1 MNLLRHTHLLSVLK
15 SSQRLNLLT
24 ISLPC
29 VPLHSD
35 SRISRL
41 QDVSACTKIKPH
53 PNLPCLRKKNDVDIF
68 RRAISSHQTIANKNG
83 FFSQIKSDIDPYAR
97 LIRFDRPIGK
107 MIFIILH
114 TDE

>member
-1 MNLLRHTHLLSVLK
+1 MNFLRHTNLCSVLK
-15 SSQRLNLLT
+15 SSQRLNLLS

-41 QDVSACTKIKPH
+41 QDISACSKTKVH
-53 PNLPCLRKKNDVDIF
+53 AHLPCLRNNNDVDIL
-68 RRAISSHQTIANKNG
+68 RRAVSTHRTIANKNG

-97 LIRFDRPIGK
+97 LIRFDRPIGN
-107 MIFIILH
+107 MILDFSYII
-114 TDE
+114 E